1 MSGGDS
7 DERFYP
13 RHPRGWRL
21 GFTEDTEAELH
32 VSIHATLAGG
42 DLPSVCCLVCGRWF
56 LSTPPSRVATY
67 RQFVVWYAED
77 GFYPRHPRGWRHAEQ
92 LIPESVCYVSI
103 HATLA
108 GGDLQTRQSAR
119 VMVCFYPR
127 HPRGWRQLYSQC
139 GCDPRERF
147 YPRHPRGWRPPPQ
160 RTPAVTTTFL
170 STPPSRVA
178 TLVPR
183 TDPRRASLF
192 LSTPPSRVA
201 TAPGSEFVSIFS
213 CFYPRHPR
221 GWRRRRTPQPTPRKR
236 RFYPRHPRGWRPA
249 NFGRTICC
257 IAVSIHATLAGGD
270 DFWSKPAV
278 VITGFYPRHPRGWRR
293 ECEEVYARHGEV
305 SIHATLAGGD
315 TLLHSITSAKRR
327 FYPRHPRGWRRHI
340 ARDDDDCSQFLSTPP
355 SRVATKRFLR

>member
-315 TLLHSITSAKRR
+315 GSARKST
-327 FYPRHPRGWRRHI
+327 PAT
-340 ARDDDDCSQFLSTPP
+340 ARFLSTPP
-355 SRVATKRFLR
+355 SRVATHCCIP